1 MNRVMIIGNA
11 GGGKSRLAWHLSKCH
26 HLPLTEI
33 DRIRWRPG
41 WVRVPEDEFTATH
54 HALISGAAWVIDGWG
69 SWESVRERLAAC
81 DTAILV
87 DLPFRQH
94 LIWALKRQ
102 LTSLLTGGRDDPEG
116 CPR

>member
-69 SWESVRERLAAC
+69 SWESVRERLAAGA
-81 DTAILV
+81 DLVQGYTAFIYRG
-87 DLPFRQH
+87 PFWARQINRG
-94 LIWALKRQ
+94 LAAAL
-102 LTSLLTGGRDDPEG
+102 
-116 CPR
+116 